1 MPKSNVHDV
10 SWLNIPN
17 KDKLVHF
24 TLFFIWA
31 FLLNIDLKKYKLSFK
46 SNMALVMSLCLIL
59 AAFTEFF
66 QPIFSDRT
74 TEALDVLADMLGA
87 SFGLWFITYIHR
99 RFSL

>member
-1 MPKSNVHDV
+1 
-10 SWLNIPN
+10 
-17 KDKLVHF
+17 
-24 TLFFIWA
+24 
-31 FLLNIDLKKYKLSFK
+31 
-46 SNMALVMSLCLIL
+46 MALVMSLCLIL